1 MCDYCENSKVMIRK
15 EYPSISSFG
24 WGDDEILICKPEL
37 FYDQVGIFID
47 RGYLRLAYLDD
58 CGCMDHSD
66 NIKINFCPFCGSK
79 LESQ

>member
-15 EYPSISSFG
+15 EYPSATSFG
-24 WGDDEILICKPEL
+24 WRDDETKICFSELIYEK
-37 FYDQVGIFID
+37 VGIFID
-47 RGYLRLAYLDD
+47 LGYLRLVDLED
-58 CGCMDHSD
+58 CGCVDHSD